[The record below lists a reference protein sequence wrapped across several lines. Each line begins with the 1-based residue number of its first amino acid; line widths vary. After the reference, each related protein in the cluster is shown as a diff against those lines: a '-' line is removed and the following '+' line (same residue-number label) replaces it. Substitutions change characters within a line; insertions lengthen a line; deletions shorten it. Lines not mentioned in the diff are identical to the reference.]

1 MGTYF
6 DINGTAMIYIN
17 DKIIRHAKTKKEADN
32 IINKACETLTEI
44 FKENLQALTKENPDI
59 FDPISFDTF
68 YFPGLDIHVFQNHA
82 HGPATGIDDPEQTHA
97 FCPDQILI
105 HNTATLT
112 INGTIETDDY
122 DEHLQL
128 IINAFDKTFN
138 KNNHYHS
145 TDYSLFRLNLISMW
159 EGQQDATIFDSNR
172 NIITIS
178 LTKG

>member
-1 MGTYF
+1 MGKYF
-6 DINGTAMIYIN
+6 DINGTAMVYISI
-17 DKIIRHAKTKKEADN
+17 DKAKSKDDANLHIAKICQTIKES
-32 IINKACETLTEI
+32 
-44 FKENLQALTKENPDI
+44 FKNNLQQLIKEQPDT
-59 FDPISFDTF
+59 FEPISFDGF
-68 YFPGLDIHVFQNHA
+68 YLPGIDIHVFQNHA
-82 HGPATGIDDPEQTHA
+82 HGPSTTVNHKNV
-97 FCPDQILI
+97 

-122 DEHLQL
+122 EEHLQL
-128 IINAFDKTFN
+128 IIDAFDKTFN

>member
-1 MGTYF
+1 MSAYF
-6 DINGTAMIYIN
+6 DINGTSMVYISV
-17 DKIIRHAKTKKEADN
+17 DHTKTKKEAN
-32 IINKACETLTEI
+32 NFIKKMCQTLKET
-44 FKENLQALTKENPDI
+44 FQNNLQALANENPDI
-59 FDPISFDTF
+59 YNPISFEGF
-68 YFPGLDIHVFQNHA
+68 YPLGIDINIFQNRA
-82 HGPATGIDDPEQTHA
+82 HGPSTTVNHKNV
-97 FCPDQILI
+97 
-105 HNTATLT
+105 HNTAILT

-159 EGQQDATIFDSNR
+159 EGQQDAIIFDSNR